1 MSMIKNMSTYISAIN
16 RQAIKMGTKSEQIGQ
31 EDIQIVNKHMK
42 LLNTVVRKIKITM
55 RHYFIKIKFK
65 IKKMYYNIWC
75 GYGEILGGR

>member
-42 LLNTVVRKIKITM
+42 LLNTVDRKIKITM
-55 RHYFIKIKFK
+55 RHYFIKIK
-65 IKKMYYNIWC
+65 C
-75 GYGEILGGR
+75 

>member
-1 MSMIKNMSTYISAIN
+1 MSTYISAIN

-55 RHYFIKIKFK
+55 RHYFIKIK
-65 IKKMYYNIWC
+65 C
-75 GYGEILGGR
+75 